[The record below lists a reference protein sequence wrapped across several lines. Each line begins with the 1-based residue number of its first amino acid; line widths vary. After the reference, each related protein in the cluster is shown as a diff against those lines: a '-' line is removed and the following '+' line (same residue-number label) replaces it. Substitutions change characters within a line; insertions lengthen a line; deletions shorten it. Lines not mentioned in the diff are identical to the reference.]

1 MIEDG
6 CHSFGS
12 QYKEDRKIQMVGNS
26 KYSECCTFSFHPVK
40 NITSIEG
47 GAVTT
52 NNKKIYKKLK
62 LIKSHALKTTYID
75 EPYKLMLP
83 SLNFRLGETN
93 AEIGIDQISH
103 FSYFKKK
110 RSEIVN
116 FYIDNLDIF
125 KKNLDFLNFKKSKN
139 FWHLFVIIL
148 KGKLLMKK
156 KKFMEYL
163 KKNNIGPQIHYKP
176 MHYHKVYKKNIIF
189 SQNKNADKF
198 YKSQL
203 TLPLHTKMSFKDI
216 LFIKKKIMKFLIK
229 EKISY

>member
-1 MIEDG
+1 IPNINFVASSSILSLIGAKIFLCDVDPSTGMVNAKNFSECLKVATKKKYKPNLFIPVHYAGLVCDLKNIKKICKKNNIIMIEDG

-83 SLNFRLGETN
+83 SLNFRLGET
-93 AEIGIDQISH
+93 
-103 FSYFKKK
+103 
-110 RSEIVN
+110 
-116 FYIDNLDIF
+116 
-125 KKNLDFLNFKKSKN
+125 
-139 FWHLFVIIL
+139 
-148 KGKLLMKK
+148 
-156 KKFMEYL
+156 
-163 KKNNIGPQIHYKP
+163 
-176 MHYHKVYKKNIIF
+176 
-189 SQNKNADKF
+189 
-198 YKSQL
+198 
-203 TLPLHTKMSFKDI
+203 
-216 LFIKKKIMKFLIK
+216 
-229 EKISY
+229 